1 MKMLRLKVGTVI
13 PMVGLVLVALACKK
27 EEPAVPTTPTP
38 DAGAT
43 QPVVVASAPTT
54 TTTAAAPV
62 TGPCD
67 GAVTLALRTAIDTLA
82 KKDLGATMKTDGDT
96 VCMQLAEGQTV
107 TAPFSFQPGGC
118 YSFIAYAFPNVTEV
132 EVRVKPDLGN
142 PANNP
147 IAAMLGNF
155 TGAIDSDTGPSAV
168 IGRKQDCVKHPG
180 GLVAIPIAA
189 KAEVVAKNGSGPV
202 AIQVYRK

>member
-1 MKMLRLKVGTVI
+1 MLRFKAGTVI
-13 PMVGLVLVALACKK
+13 PMVGLVLVALSCKK
-27 EEPAVPTTPTP
+27 EQPTVPTTPTP

-54 TTTAAAPV
+54 TTTTAAAPV

-67 GAVTLALRTAIDTLA
+67 GAVTLALKTAIDTLA
-82 KKDLGATMKTDGDT
+82 KKDLAGTMKAEGDT

-107 TAPFSFQPGGC
+107 TAPFSVQPGGC

-132 EVRVKPDLGN
+132 EVRVKPDAGN

-147 IAAMLGNF
+147 IAALVGNITF
-155 TGAIDSDTGPSAV
+155 AVDADTGPSAV
-168 IGRKQDCVKHPG
+168 VGRKQDCVKHPG
-180 GLVAIPIAA
+180 GLIAVPIAA
-189 KAEVVAKNGSGPV
+189 KAEVVAKAGSGPV
-202 AIQVYRK
+202 AIQVYHK